1 MSFLALLEHLEP
13 QVTGRLRRMVGPDA
27 AEDLRQELL
36 LRAWRKAPRDLD
48 EAGMRSWL
56 HTVASNLA
64 IDELRRRRHRDH
76 EELCE
81 DRVATVEDP
90 DERIA
95 AREAL
100 ARVSADERAVLWLRF
115 EAGMSHAE
123 IGSLLGTTPEAARKR
138 VSRARSQFVHRFREA
153 PAKSAA
159 PLILVIDGRDDTD
172 AYLAWLRSVGAR
184 TKVLDRERPERDLA
198 TADGLLMTGSLDD
211 VHPAL
216 YGEAPRSS
224 NGIDLR
230 LDLGDLRTLRAAV
243 RQGVPVLGV
252 CRGHQLLNIAM
263 GGTLYQDVVGD
274 GLTRTGHSGGGVH
287 DVDTSAATT
296 MRRWLGARPEVS
308 SEHHQALRRLGRGLR
323 VTSTSPDGV
332 AESVELM
339 GPSFAV
345 GIQWHPEVPASG
357 DAGMRV
363 AEGFVETCRVP
374 ARAA

>member
-48 EAGMRSWL
+48 EDGMRSWL

-64 IDELRRRRHRDH
+64 IDELRRRKHRDH
-76 EELCE
+76 DELGEDHVAAVDEPEERL
-81 DRVATVEDP
+81 
-90 DERIA
+90 A

-100 ARVSADERAVLWLRF
+100 DRVSPDERAVLWLRF

-123 IGSLLGTTPEAARKR
+123 IGSYLGTTPEAARKR
-138 VSRARSQFVHRFREA
+138 VSRARSTFMSRFREA
-153 PAKSAA
+153 PVPRGA
-159 PLILVIDGRDDTD
+159 PLILILDGRDDTD
-172 AYLAWLRSVGAR
+172 AYRALLRSAGAR
-184 TKVLDRERPERDLA
+184 TRVLDRARPDRDLA

-224 NGIDLR
+224 TGIDLR
-230 LDLGDLRTLRAAV
+230 HDLGDLATLRAAV

-274 GLTRTGHSGGGVH
+274 GLTRNGHSGYEH
-287 DVDTSAATT
+287 DIETGAATT
-296 MRRWLGARPEVS
+296 MRRWLGRRPVVS
-308 SEHHQALRRLGRGLR
+308 SEHHQALRRIGRGLR
-323 VTSTSPDGV
+323 VTSASPDGV
-332 AESVELM
+332 AEGVELI
-339 GPSFAV
+339 GPSLAV
-345 GIQWHPEVPASG
+345 GIQWHPEVPVSG
-357 DAGMRV
+357 EAGVRV
-363 AEGFVETCRVP
+363 AEGFVDHCRAS